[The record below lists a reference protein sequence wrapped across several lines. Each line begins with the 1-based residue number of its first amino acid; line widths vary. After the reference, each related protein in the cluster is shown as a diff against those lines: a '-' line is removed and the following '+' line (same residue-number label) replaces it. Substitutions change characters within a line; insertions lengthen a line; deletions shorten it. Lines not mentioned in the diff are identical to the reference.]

1 MSEIT
6 NNTTKRIDWIDGIKG
21 ISCLFIFFHH
31 FCIQY
36 FPSTYFGNEKPSMFH
51 GIDTFLSTSPLG
63 FFINGNF
70 FVHLFIFISG
80 YVITYQIISMKH
92 EKIGLFMLKR
102 YLKLLF
108 PIAVFGLIM
117 LFSRSFHILKQ
128 DPSIKL
134 ILKEIY
140 KIVYSVFIGIL
151 FKGDNYLGGHFWMMN
166 CIFLGGL
173 LVGLITTLLWYYDD
187 KRIIL
192 IPVLLGCLLF
202 VFPLKET
209 SHFPPVFFGCALCMI
224 NKYYSITIKRQ
235 YTIILLIISIIL
247 GAFPSSI
254 VATNFYKYLLL
265 PLDKANSFSKLYWHN
280 LATILFIIAIA
291 NNDLLKSVF
300 STKICL
306 LFSKISFWVYL
317 IHVEIIYFA
326 DRFLKPLQD
335 GFSSYLLAVLVIF
348 LIDLIIILLSSTLL
362 YKFISP
368 IGTKGINLLFAK
380 LQPKT
385 EDN

>member
-1 MSEIT
+1 MNEIT

-36 FPSTYFGNEKPSMFH
+36 FPSTYFGNEKPSMFN

-108 PIAVFGLIM
+108 PIAVFGSIM

-173 LVGLITTLLWYYDD
+173 LVGLI
-187 KRIIL
+187 IQ
-192 IPVLLGCLLF
+192 VL
-202 VFPLKET
+202 K
-209 SHFPPVFFGCALCMI
+209 
-224 NKYYSITIKRQ
+224 
-235 YTIILLIISIIL
+235 
-247 GAFPSSI
+247 
-254 VATNFYKYLLL
+254 
-265 PLDKANSFSKLYWHN
+265 
-280 LATILFIIAIA
+280 
-291 NNDLLKSVF
+291 
-300 STKICL
+300 
-306 LFSKISFWVYL
+306 
-317 IHVEIIYFA
+317 
-326 DRFLKPLQD
+326 
-335 GFSSYLLAVLVIF
+335 
-348 LIDLIIILLSSTLL
+348 
-362 YKFISP
+362 
-368 IGTKGINLLFAK
+368 
-380 LQPKT
+380 
-385 EDN
+385 